1 MYLLKHNYIPFLPK
15 SMWDKFIVMPI
26 QVYNWITLPQ
36 EEYWVHLA
44 AAGILVLLAVLLS
57 FNAIAVMLRK
67 KLEIKW

>member
-1 MYLLKHNYIPFLPK
+1 
-15 SMWDKFIVMPI
+15 MPI